1 MINDKEEA
9 QKISDVGY
17 DAVNEILEALVSD
30 TGGQVY
36 LRDEQVFLLSGALQ
50 AVFHRIEETLGSG
63 LYSTEFIVASLQ
75 HYLENQMM
83 MLRPDEPDEDDVIH

>member
-9 QKISDVGY
+9 QKIADVGY
-17 DAVNEILEALVSD
+17 DAVEEILKAMLSD
-30 TGGQVY
+30 TGG
-36 LRDEQVFLLSGALQ
+36 DEKVLLLSGALQ

-75 HYLENQMM
+75 NYLENQVMM
-83 MLRPDEPDEDDVIH
+83 SKPNEDDVIH

>member
-9 QKISDVGY
+9 QKIADVGY
-17 DAVNEILEALVSD
+17 DSVDEILKALLSD
-30 TGGQVY
+30 TEG
-36 LRDEQVFLLSGALQ
+36 DEQVLLLSGALQ
-50 AVFHRIEETLGSG
+50 AVFYRIEETLGSG

-75 HYLENQMM
+75 NYLENQMM

>member
-9 QKISDVGY
+9 QKIADVGY
-17 DAVNEILEALVSD
+17 DAVDEILKALVSD
-30 TGGQVY
+30 TGG
-36 LRDEQVFLLSGALQ
+36 DEQVLLLSGALQ

-75 HYLENQMM
+75 NYLENQMM

>member
-9 QKISDVGY
+9 QKIADVGY
-17 DAVNEILEALVSD
+17 DSVDEILKALLSD
-30 TGGQVY
+30 TEG
-36 LRDEQVFLLSGALQ
+36 DEQVLLLSGALQ

-75 HYLENQMM
+75 NYLENQMM

>member
-9 QKISDVGY
+9 QKIADVGY
-17 DAVNEILEALVSD
+17 DSVDEILKALLSD
-30 TGGQVY
+30 TEG
-36 LRDEQVFLLSGALQ
+36 DEQVLLLSGALQ

>member
-9 QKISDVGY
+9 QKIADVGY
-17 DAVNEILEALVSD
+17 DAVDEILKALVSD
-30 TGGQVY
+30 TGG
-36 LRDEQVFLLSGALQ
+36 DEQILLLSGALQ